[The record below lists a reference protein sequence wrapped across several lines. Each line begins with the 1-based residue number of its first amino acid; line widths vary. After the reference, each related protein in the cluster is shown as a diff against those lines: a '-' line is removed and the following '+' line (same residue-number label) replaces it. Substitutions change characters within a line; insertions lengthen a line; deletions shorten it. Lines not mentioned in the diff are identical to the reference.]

1 MPINTITSSVALG
14 QQRSGPLGA
23 STSAAAPSLTPR
35 HSGNSTALASPP
47 TAANSALLQALAQTF
62 AQFGLAPISP
72 TTSDPTTT
80 SGASTSAAA
89 STAASI
95 DTGGSTQNPTQALQ
109 AFLGA
114 LLQATSQTQQP
125 QPPQQPQQTGQT
137 ITTNSTATAAAG
149 GDTSVNPSNVPAL
162 SGSNANQPFQA
173 AYGDLGS
180 SLSALLQQIG
190 SGSSNTIA
198 LSTSTGDTAGTG
210 TLATLQN
217 NFQNLLNTASPISSQ
232 AVGIASGPSLQLFL
246 QSLTQNLANNTSG
259 SSRPYQI
266 GALLETSA

>member
-23 STSAAAPSLTPR
+23 STPTAPPSPTPR
-35 HSGNSTALASPP
+35 HSGNSTAPASPP

-72 TTSDPTTT
+72 TTSTPTTT

-114 LLQATSQTQQP
+114 LLQAASQT
-125 QPPQQPQQTGQT
+125 QPPQQSQQTGQT
-137 ITTNSTATAAAG
+137 ITTNSTAAAAAG

-162 SGSNANQPFQA
+162 SSSNANQPFQA

-232 AVGIASGPSLQLFL
+232 AVGIASAPSLQLFL